1 MINKNKKSQRV
12 LIVIPAR
19 IKSLRLDKKLLKN
32 IAGLPMI
39 VRVAKNVENLKIGRV
54 VVGTDSLEIF
64 NVCRNENIET
74 IITKRKHESGT
85 DRVQEVYEL
94 INKPYDLI
102 VNLQGDLVVF
112 NGDLF
117 SKTISLFSD
126 SSVDIGSAVCELNDN
141 EIKDKNIVKAKVS
154 LNKNNVGMAED
165 FRREIKIKKNFY
177 HHIGMYI
184 YRPNVLE
191 QFVNLEQTKKEKER
205 KLEQMRAL
213 ENKLNIKLVKI
224 SYLPPSVDTDK
235 DLKKIRL
242 LFKKNNL

>member
-19 IKSLRLDKKLLKN
+19 IKSLRLNKKLLKN

-94 INKPYDLI
+94 INKP
-102 VNLQGDLVVF
+102 
-112 NGDLF
+112 
-117 SKTISLFSD
+117 
-126 SSVDIGSAVCELNDN
+126 
-141 EIKDKNIVKAKVS
+141 
-154 LNKNNVGMAED
+154 
-165 FRREIKIKKNFY
+165 
-177 HHIGMYI
+177 
-184 YRPNVLE
+184 
-191 QFVNLEQTKKEKER
+191 
-205 KLEQMRAL
+205 
-213 ENKLNIKLVKI
+213 
-224 SYLPPSVDTDK
+224 
-235 DLKKIRL
+235 
-242 LFKKNNL
+242 